1 MGVERGGA
9 TMSFVES
16 LQSACALGWIQC
28 TQCGWGCEIHKSE
41 VDAGDYVDRQACP
54 DCGLGPCSI
63 DWDYP
68 WVAEEK

>member
-1 MGVERGGA
+1 MKWTFGSGA
-9 TMSFVES
+9 MKNPDTKD
-16 LQSACALGWIQC
+16 LGWIQC
-28 TQCGWGCEIHKSE
+28 SQCGWGCEIHKSE

-54 DCGLGPCSI
+54 DCGLGPCRI

>member
-1 MGVERGGA
+1 
-9 TMSFVES
+9 MSFVES

-28 TQCGWGCEIHKSE
+28 SQCGWGCEIHKSE

-54 DCGLGPCSI
+54 DCCLGPCRI

-68 WVAEEK
+68 DGPGWVAEEK